1 MRRTRAEAKSA
12 NRQALLDAARV
23 LVSRDGAAVPLEAIA
38 AAADLTTGAVYSIF
52 GSKRDLLVALVSE
65 NVDRIGVFLDDI
77 GPDLTLGQAVACYVD
92 AWLASYGSDTAARNL
107 FELQVLIEA
116 AQDER
121 LTAKLGEWAR
131 EDLDGLA
138 QVFAG
143 RLLDGA
149 ADSARSTA
157 EQGREVAQAVQ
168 ATITGYAVREVLGP
182 QDAELIRRSCTALA
196 ALASPVADGERDR

>member
-1 MRRTRAEAKSA
+1 MRMTRAEAKAA
-12 NRQALLDAARV
+12 NRQALLDAARL
-23 LVSRDGAAVPLEAIA
+23 LVSQDGAAVPLEAIA

-52 GSKRDLLVALVSE
+52 GSKRGLLVALVSE
-65 NVDRIGVFLDDI
+65 NVDRIAVFLDDI
-77 GPDLTLGQAVACYVD
+77 GPDLTLGQTVARYVD
-92 AWLASYGSDTAARNL
+92 AWLASYGGDTAAGNL

-131 EDLDGLA
+131 EDLAGLA
-138 QVFAG
+138 RLFAG

-149 ADSARSTA
+149 GASVRSTS

-168 ATITGYAVREVLGP
+168 ATITGYAVREVLSP
-182 QDAELIRRSCTALA
+182 QDADLIRRSCA
-196 ALASPVADGERDR
+196 ALATLASPAADGERDR